1 MKRLKALL
9 APARDA
15 LESVPTRRTSRATF
29 LKGGAGGVLTV
40 AAGGALS
47 RTLSSSAQAATNA
60 VEIPLLISEGY
71 VRMTDGSLA
80 WMRGFGMNG
89 DGSPMVPGPPIGRT
103 PFGGV
108 PIGEVAFVKQG
119 EPVVL
124 TIRNGLTGRHANEA
138 HSFTIEG
145 AFRPNGQPLTAVPID
160 PSGDPTTIEFNA
172 PAPGTYIYMDDD
184 PIQRVLGLHGVMVVM
199 PADNTRRP
207 YLPTPGILDP
217 PFFDEQYVWV
227 LHDVDPVWGEQAKLG
242 QFSPGAPPPILIET
256 AMPRYFTINGV
267 SGAQSEESRR
277 NSMRR
282 SVVPEGVTGK
292 GTLIRVV
299 NAGLTTHSPHFHG
312 NHVYILT
319 TNGQPPSPGG
329 VPAVSAD
336 GRPIAVEK
344 DVFPMQSLGRT
355 DVLLPFHEPLDQWPP
370 YDAANSPDFHYP
382 MHCHAEMSQSAGG
395 GQYPSGMYTE
405 WFLNGPLGE
414 PPHVGD

>member
-1 MKRLKALL
+1 MKRLKAL
-9 APARDA
+9 PARRT
-15 LESVPTRRTSRATF
+15 TRASF

-47 RTLSSSAQAATNA
+47 RTLSSSSAQAASNA
-60 VEIPLLISEGY
+60 VEVPLLISEGY

-103 PFGGV
+103 PYGGV
-108 PIGEVAFVKQG
+108 PIGEVAFVKEG

-124 TIRNGLTGRHANEA
+124 SIRNGLTGRHADEA
-138 HSFTIEG
+138 HGFTIEG
-145 AFRPNGQPLTAVPID
+145 AFLPDGRPLVNIPID
-160 PSGDPTTIEFNA
+160 PSGAATIIEFNA
-172 PAPGTYIYMDDD
+172 PAAGTYIYADDD
-184 PIQRVLGLHGVMVVM
+184 PIQRLLGLHGVMVVM
-199 PADNTRRP
+199 PADGTRRP
-207 YLPTPGILDP
+207 YTPRPDLLEP
-217 PFFDEQYVWV
+217 PVFDEQFVWV
-227 LHDVDPVWGEQAKLG
+227 FHDVDPVWGEQARLG
-242 QFSPGAPPPILIET
+242 EFRADAPPPIVFET
-256 AMPRYFTINGV
+256 LLPRYFTINGV
-267 SGAQSEESRR
+267 SGEQSEESRR

-282 SVVPEGVTGK
+282 SVVPEGVEGK
-292 GTLIRVV
+292 GTLIRIV
-299 NAGLTTHSPHFHG
+299 NAGATTHSPHFHG

-319 TNGQPPSPGG
+319 MNGQLPSVGG
-329 VPAVSAD
+329 VAARSDD
-336 GRPIAVEK
+336 GRPFAVEK
-344 DVFPMQSLGRT
+344 DVFPMQSMGRT

-370 YDAANSPDFHYP
+370 YDPANSYDFHYP